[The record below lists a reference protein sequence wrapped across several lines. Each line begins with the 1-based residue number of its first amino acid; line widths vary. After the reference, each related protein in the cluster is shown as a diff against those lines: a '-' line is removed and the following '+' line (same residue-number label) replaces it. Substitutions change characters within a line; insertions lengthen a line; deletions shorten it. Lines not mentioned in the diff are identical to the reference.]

1 LAVEFALPVGL
12 FLGIIST
19 WQIRLRTAAQEREMT
34 HRIFASELRENLG
47 YPTSETIQ
55 GLRLLKAFIRLSPS
69 QRAEV
74 VDLVEQLAHDP
85 APVPNGHLNTR

>member
-1 LAVEFALPVGL
+1 
-12 FLGIIST
+12 
-19 WQIRLRTAAQEREMT
+19 LRTAAEEREMT
-34 HRIFASELRENLG
+34 NRTFASELSEKLG

-74 VDLVEQLAHDP
+74 IDLVEQLATDP
-85 APVPNGHLNTR
+85 APVPGDVNGHFKTR